1 MFVNF
6 RIKCNI
12 TPPTKENPLCYNK
25 THKNNNQKPPAITPL
40 KVAYII
46 TAPNRLL
53 HASIVC
59 IQLSYFSIII

>member
-46 TAPNRLL
+46 TAPQQAATCFYSVHSVIL
-53 HASIVC
+53 
-59 IQLSYFSIII
+59 F